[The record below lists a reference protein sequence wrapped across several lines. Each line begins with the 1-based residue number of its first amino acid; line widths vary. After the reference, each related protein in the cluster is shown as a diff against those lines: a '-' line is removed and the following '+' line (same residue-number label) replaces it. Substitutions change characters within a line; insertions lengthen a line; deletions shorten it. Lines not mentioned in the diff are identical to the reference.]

1 MINAESQIPVKSR
14 KNRKTAGIGMENGG
28 RKHRKKEGN
37 FRKRKKIWP
46 KGRKLNDCGIKNDKK
61 DEILGTVDKIH
72 PRIICKIVK

>member
-1 MINAESQIPVKSR
+1 MINAESQVPVKSR

-28 RKHRKKEGN
+28 RKHRKKEEN